1 MRPLPILVALFAV
14 SQAIALHALLRRLGP
29 ARRRRGAE
37 RPDVAA
43 PTDMALTIVVATLNE
58 AERIGRCLDGLARQG
73 AVVREILVVDSR
85 STDGTRDLVRAAAAG
100 DPRIRLLT
108 DPPLPSGWIG
118 KAWALQHG
126 AEAATSPWILGLDAD
141 TSPEPGLAD
150 AVMHAARRDGW
161 DVVSFA
167 PRFAG
172 QDALER
178 WIQPALLTGLVYRT
192 GAGGDEADPERVL
205 ANGQCFLVRRAL
217 LLAHGG
223 YAPVRT
229 SFAEDVSLAR
239 HLARR
244 GARVGFLDGS
254 RLYRVRGY
262 RSAGEMWREWG
273 RSIDLKDAT
282 TRARLWG
289 DVLLLVLTQALP
301 IPVLCWALARV
312 VGAHDAPT
320 VALAALV
327 AVNVALVG
335 LRVRLLVALR
345 GCYEV
350 RGASFWL
357 SPLAD
362 GLAVVRVALSASRR
376 PARWR
381 TRAYPAS
388 A

>member
-1 MRPLPILVALFAV
+1 MRILSTSIAVLAAAQAVALF
-14 SQAIALHALLRRLGP
+14 ALLRRLGP

-37 RPDVAA
+37 QLGVVA
-43 PTDMALTIVVATLNE
+43 PPDMALTIVVATLNE
-58 AERIGRCLDGLARQG
+58 AERLGRCLDGLERQG
-73 AVVREILVVDSR
+73 PVVREILIVDSS
-85 STDGTRDLVRAAAAG
+85 STDGTRDLVRAAAAR
-100 DPRIRLLT
+100 DPRFRLLT
-108 DPPLPSGWIG
+108 DPPLPQGWIG

-126 AEAATSPWILGLDAD
+126 ADAATSPWILGLDAD
-141 TSPEPGLAD
+141 TEPAPGLAD
-150 AVMHAARRDGW
+150 AVMHAARRDAW

-178 WIQPALLTGLVYRT
+178 WIQPALLLGLVYRT
-192 GAGGDEADPERVL
+192 GAGAAAADPEHVL
-205 ANGQCFLVRRAL
+205 ANGQCFLVRRDV

-223 YAPVRT
+223 YAPVRA

-262 RSAGEMWREWG
+262 RNAGEMWREWG

-282 TRARLWG
+282 TRPRLWG
-289 DVLLLVLTQALP
+289 DVVMLVLTQALP
-301 IPVLCWALARV
+301 LPMLCWGLAVV
-312 VGAHDAPT
+312 VGAPSTPA
-320 VALAALV
+320 VALLGVNAALV
-327 AVNVALVG
+327 A
-335 LRVRLLVALR
+335 LRLRLLVALR
-345 GCYEV
+345 ECYDV

-362 GLAVVRVALSASRR
+362 GLAVLRVVLSAARR

-381 TRAYPAS
+381 TRDYPTA